1 LVHLFSW
8 YETVC
13 GYAAYPGMQTI
24 YISLALG
31 GLLGQVY
38 HLPPALVM
46 FGGAFFVLA
55 AQESGRLPAVFAVA
69 HTISPII

>member
-31 GLLGQVY
+31 GLLGQIY
-38 HLPPALVM
+38 HLLPTLAMFVGALFMLV
-46 FGGAFFVLA
+46 
-55 AQESGRLPAVFAVA
+55 AQQSGWLTAVFAVA